1 MAESIVNNSEGI
13 NWHAYSARTQPA
25 GSFHLKDEIITQ
37 ISIQF
42 ETQT

>member
-1 MAESIVNNSEGI
+1 MAESVVNINEGI
-13 NWHAYSARTQPA
+13 NWHAYSTRTQPA
-25 GSFHLKDEIITQ
+25 GSVHPKDEIITQ